1 MLPSFLI
8 TFREGLEAFLLVG
21 ILLTY
26 LRKLDARQY
35 ARWIHLGVV
44 AGVLVSLAVAVVFQL
59 LVSQFDNERYQNY
72 LMIGILLFA
81 TGVLTYMA
89 IWMQKQAQAQTERVK
104 AQLAALVTT
113 GNLVG
118 MVALAFIAVMREGVE
133 TILFFS
139 ALMYSGQG
147 VTLESGLA
155 GALLGLVASIL
166 LVWLL
171 MRGARNVPLKAFF
184 RYTSL
189 LILVIAAGLL
199 GSAVNMMQAAA
210 LIPAGGA
217 PLFDIAHILDDRSTF
232 GTFLRALFGY
242 NSSPTP
248 LQFGVWA
255 IYLSVALVL
264 WQRSYRAQPAARPA
278 GSSHAV

>member
-1 MLPSFLI
+1 MLASFLI

-26 LRKLDARQY
+26 LRKLEASHF
-35 ARWIHLGVV
+35 AKWIHVGVA
-44 AGVLVSLAVAVVFQL
+44 AGVLVSLVVAVVFQL

-81 TGVLTYMA
+81 TMVLSYMA
-89 IWMQKQAQAQTERVK
+89 IWMQKQARAQTERVK
-104 AQLAALVTT
+104 AQLASMVTT
-113 GNLVG
+113 GNLIG
-118 MVALAFIAVMREGVE
+118 MIALAFIAVLREGVE

-139 ALMYSGQG
+139 ALLYSGQG

-155 GALLGLVASIL
+155 GAVLGLVVSIV

-171 MRGARNVPLKAFF
+171 MRGARTLPLQVFF

-189 LILVIAAGLL
+189 LILIIAAGLL
-199 GSAVNMMQAAA
+199 GSAVNMMQAAE
-210 LIPAGGA
+210 LIPTGA
-217 PLFDIAHILDDRSTF
+217 PLFDIAHILDDRGTL

-242 NSSPTP
+242 NSSPTS
-248 LQFGVWA
+248 LQFGFWA
-255 IYLSVALVL
+255 VYLGVALML
-264 WQRSYRAQPAARPA
+264 WRRSNPNASTGSAGAARA
-278 GSSHAV
+278 I